1 MLLIKGGIT
10 MKKAIAYVSAMAI
23 ITTTILSQISCSYIS
38 HIGKTTVLNVFS
50 PKVVQAAQN
59 VSIVLN
65 GNHLAFS
72 GTQPQLVNGSV
83 LVPARGVFENMGF
96 EAQWDNSTKTSTL
109 RKEGMTI
116 VSQLGASYFTVNGS
130 QKSLDVPVQIIDGTL
145 MLPLRAISEATG
157 AHVNWDANAFTA
169 NINTNAQ
176 ASTPVQPSPGRPEVE
191 DIIFDGYVV
200 NKVNVGNGVTL
211 CRGDTR
217 EIVESL
223 LGKPD
228 RDVSN
233 NPYHD
238 DKSKLEERKFMYDDL
253 NLGIL
258 YTKDGLL
265 AEIIY
270 DNPNISF
277 MGYRKGDP
285 FSLDQ
290 QLRSYED
297 WTPGFGY
304 TWGQLQGQYRESYKR
319 DSLPDTYLYPVI
331 YSICGNTRLTTEPE
345 PTSVGLVAIYFYYY

>member
-1 MLLIKGGIT
+1 MRKTIT
-10 MKKAIAYVSAMAI
+10 YASAIAVATATFLGQTPEAWTSKI
-23 ITTTILSQISCSYIS
+23 SEVPILNMF
-38 HIGKTTVLNVFS
+38 L
-50 PKVVQAAQN
+50 PEVVQAAQN

-65 GNHLAFS
+65 GNYLVFS
-72 GTQPQLVNGSV
+72 NAQPQLVNGSV

-96 EAQWDNSTKTSTL
+96 QAQWDDSTKTSTL
-109 RKEGMTI
+109 RKEGMII

-157 AHVNWDANAFTA
+157 AQVNWDANTFTA
-169 NINTNAQ
+169 SINTNAQ
-176 ASTPVQPSPGRPEVE
+176 ASTQQPATPVQPSPGRPEVE
-191 DIIFDGYVV
+191 DIIFDGYVI
-200 NKVNVGNGVTL
+200 NKVDVGNGVTL
-211 CRGDTR
+211 CKGDTR

-265 AEIIY
+265 TDISLG
-270 DNPNISF
+270 NPEHSF
-277 MGYRKGDP
+277 MGYKVGDS

-290 QLRSYED
+290 QLRSYEK
-297 WTPGFGY
+297 WNPGFGY
-304 TWGQLQGQYRESYKR
+304 AWPDITLGKDSASLMISYYI
-319 DSLPDTYLYPVI
+319 LGDT
-331 YSICGNTRLTTEPE
+331 TLTNEPK
-345 PTSVGLVAIYFYYY
+345 PTSVGWISVKFYYH